1 MLRHLSQILNW
12 LYYAASGMPTVR
24 KKMLEHVMVWFTRCK
39 TSLDEPT
46 FKCVKVKFASIRF
59 TNKYIWVV
67 PFVISLTLA
76 NVLTR
81 NRLISLLENCVSDC
95 KSNTTL
101 VKKRQ
106 QKENKMGR
114 LPVFFIILL
123 FVCLSPPTPTPSFF
137 IFIYNILLCA
147 HIYILFA
154 ANFCMLH

>member
-1 MLRHLSQILNW
+1 MLRYLSQILNW

-46 FKCVKVKFASIRF
+46 FKHVKVKFASISF

-76 NVLTR
+76 NVLTW

-95 KSNTTL
+95 KSNTTR
-101 VKKRQ
+101 VKKR
-106 QKENKMGR
+106 ENNMGR
-114 LPVFFIILL
+114 LPVFLIFLL
-123 FVCLSPPTPTPSFF
+123 FVCLSPPAPTPSFF
-137 IFIYNILLCA
+137 KIYL
-147 HIYILFA
+147 
-154 ANFCMLH
+154 